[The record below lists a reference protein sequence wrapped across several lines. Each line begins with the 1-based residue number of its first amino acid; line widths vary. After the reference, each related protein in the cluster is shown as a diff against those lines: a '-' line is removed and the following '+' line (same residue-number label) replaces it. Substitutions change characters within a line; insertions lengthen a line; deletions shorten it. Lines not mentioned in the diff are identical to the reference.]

1 MIKPIYPT
9 AKSLKEKDELSDYGK
24 EIYPILDKVI
34 ALSKKWFKETKKD
47 RANQVDENYICGFE
61 IDDHIFDIDIWDGRI
76 ISDDNKWHC
85 EIIECFDI
93 DGYHCR
99 GDRGQSL
106 WSFEIKKKKK
116 KKKKKGGD

>member
-1 MIKPIYPT
+1 MSKYPT
-9 AKSLKEKDELSDYGK
+9 AKSLKDNDELTDYGE
-24 EIYPILDKVI
+24 EIYPILDKII
-34 ALSKKWFKETKKD
+34 ALAKEWFKETKKD
-47 RANQVDENYICGFE
+47 RDNQVDENYICGFE

-85 EIIECFDI
+85 EIIECYDR

-116 KKKKKGGD
+116 KKGDRS

>member
-1 MIKPIYPT
+1 MSKYPT
-9 AKSLKEKDELSDYGK
+9 AKSLKDNDELTHYGE
-24 EIYPILDKVI
+24 EIYPILDEII
-34 ALSKKWFKETKKD
+34 ALSKEWFKETKKD
-47 RANQVDENYICGFE
+47 RENQVDENYICGFE

-85 EIIECFDI
+85 EIIECHDR

-116 KKKKKGGD
+116 KKGDRS